1 MPHDDR
7 PRTGA
12 APGRPAARLLTAR
25 LLAGAAVAT
34 ALLAGSPAAAS
45 AGTSSSAA
53 PAAPAGPVLAGPV
66 LAGPVLAGPVLAGPV
81 LAGPV
86 LPPAEPGPAPDRAQ
100 QPNGSTGDGVSGDLP
115 DETGSSDASTS
126 PWTAVGLGLLVLVS
140 LGLTAI
146 ASTTL
151 VWMLHAWRTPGA
163 LAATRFSAS
172 PAEPRHSF
180 SLLVPARHEQEV
192 LGDTLDALA
201 VLDHPDYEVIAIIGH
216 DDPETEAVARAAADR
231 NPDRIR
237 VVMDYSVPKN
247 KPKGM
252 NTALPECRG
261 DVVGVFDAEDEVHP
275 RLLRLVDARF
285 TETDADVV
293 QGGVQLMNVQS
304 SWWALRNC
312 MEYYFWFRSRLHF
325 HAGARFIPLGG
336 NTVFLRT
343 DRLREAGGWDAECL
357 AEDCE
362 IGVRLSTQ
370 GATVAVAYDPEVVTR
385 EETPGS
391 LGSLYKQRTRWSQGF
406 LQVLKK
412 GEWRKLPTR
421 RQRLLARYTLAMP
434 FLQAFTGLMI
444 PLSIVLMVTAK
455 VPTLVAMV
463 SFLPL
468 VPTLVTL
475 AVEIAGVGDFARSY
489 GVKLRL
495 RDYLRLVLGTFPY
508 QVLLAGAAVRAVLR
522 EARGDGSWEKT
533 EHVGAHRSPQAARP
547 QPAPALPAPAA
558 ATVPAGP
565 DVIDLRD
572 AHDRQPAA
580 MEARR

>member
-1 MPHDDR
+1 MP
-7 PRTGA
+7 
-12 APGRPAARLLTAR
+12 APDFSPPGVLRR
-25 LLAGAAVAT
+25 AGVRAAVLAAT
-34 ALLAGSPAAAS
+34 AMILLVGTPAAAADENRHLLAS
-45 AGTSSSAA
+45 TSAAGTADSPLRAS
-53 PAAPAGPVLAGPV
+53 
-66 LAGPVLAGPVLAGPV
+66 
-81 LAGPV
+81 PV
-86 LPPAEPGPAPDRAQ
+86 LPPAEEPQEGPAGPSG
-100 QPNGSTGDGVSGDLP
+100 PNGSPVVVP
-115 DETGSSDASTS
+115 EEPQDAPTS
-126 PWTAVGLGLLVLVS
+126 PWSWIGLTLLVLVS
-140 LGLTAI
+140 LGLTAV

-151 VWMLHAWRTPGA
+151 LWMLHAWRTPQA
-163 LAATRFSAS
+163 LSATRFSSA
-172 PAEPRHSF
+172 PLDPRHSF

-201 VLDHPDYEVIAIIGH
+201 VLDHPDYEVLAIIGH
-216 DDPETEAVARAAADR
+216 DDPETEAVARAAAQR
-231 NPDRIR
+231 HPDRVR
-237 VVMDYSVPKN
+237 VVMDHSMPKN

-325 HAGARFIPLGG
+325 HAEARFIPLGG
-336 NTVFLRT
+336 NTVFIRT

-370 GATVAVAYDPEVVTR
+370 GARVVVAYDPEVVTR

-391 LGSLYKQRTRWSQGF
+391 LTSLFKQRTRWSQGF

-421 RQRLLARYTLAMP
+421 RQRLLAQYTLAMP

-444 PLSIVLMVTAK
+444 PLAILLMFTIK
-455 VPTLVAMV
+455 VPPLVAMV
-463 SFLPL
+463 TFLPL
-468 VPTLVTL
+468 VPTLVIL
-475 AVEIAGVGDFARSY
+475 AVEAAGVGDFARNY
-489 GVKLRL
+489 GVKLRPL
-495 RDYLRLVLGTFPY
+495 DYLRLVVGTFPY

-533 EHVGAHRSPQAARP
+533 EHVGAHRTPVAAQP
-547 QPAPALPAPAA
+547 QPAAVRQPAPVGVAVSGA
-558 ATVPAGP
+558 RPA
-565 DVIDLRD
+565 VIDLRD
-572 AHDRQPAA
+572 ARDVAARDVRDHQPAKA
-580 MEARR
+580 KAHR